1 MAFFQS
7 SSSKHKL
14 KLYRSNHF
22 RPPNLPA
29 QQKILTITSCSAWG
43 CTYTTYSYKLRQNF
57 FLRMGV
63 HVHPVHP
70 WIRLGLWCLTQEVH
84 ELLFPDALTDVSS
97 NTPVIDMRAAAW
109 RREFDCFTSQRLLRY
124 RLFKGDKTD
133 LLTSSVTGKTTAMA
147 LETSVVNSG

>member
-7 SSSKHKL
+7 SSSKHKI
-14 KLYRSNHF
+14 KLYRSNHI

-29 QQKILTITSCSAWG
+29 QQKNPNNHFLLCLGVHVQLTPINYVKIFS
-43 CTYTTYSYKLRQNF
+43 LPI
-57 FLRMGV
+57 GV

-70 WIRLGLWCLTQEVH
+70 WIRLGLWCLTQEIH